1 MNAFCR
7 RIPSSHFL
15 FMHTIRNAAILLGL
29 SAGMVFANNAPAH
42 AAACA
47 SGNQPFSYWIA
58 LGGAG
63 CEVGDMRFSD
73 FNISG
78 AVLSTDALAV
88 AEIPGLHTVNAQSA
102 GSWIGAGT
110 YGYTATSLA
119 EPIDQ
124 ISADTT
130 RASGANYTGE
140 TATTPAGTHNC
151 LVSQAIPNCQ
161 GAPFSPQISYVP
173 PTPSVVV
180 LNSFTASSPGMIQ
193 YNNQLRQTP
202 GPLAILGAGTAFG
215 FSRKLRSRI
224 KASA

>member
-1 MNAFCR
+1 MQV
-7 RIPSSHFL
+7 
-15 FMHTIRNAAILLGL
+15 IRNAAIFLGL
-29 SAGMVFANNAPAH
+29 SAGMVFANSAPAH
-42 AAACA
+42 AAACL
-47 SGNQPFSYWIA
+47 SGSQPFSYWVG
-58 LGGAG
+58 LGAAG
-63 CEVGDMRFSD
+63 CEVGDMKFSD
-73 FNISG
+73 FNFSG
-78 AVLSTDALAV
+78 AVQATDSVAV

-102 GSWIGAGT
+102 GSWIGAGS

-119 EPIDQ
+119 QPIDQ
-124 ISADTT
+124 VSADTT
-130 RASGANYTGE
+130 RAAGATYSGQ
-140 TATTPAGTHNC
+140 TATNPAGSHNC
-151 LVSQAIPNCQ
+151 LVSEAIPNCQ
-161 GAPFSPQISYVP
+161 GAPFSPVISYAP

>member
-1 MNAFCR
+1 MQVF
-7 RIPSSHFL
+7 
-15 FMHTIRNAAILLGL
+15 RNAAILLGL
-29 SAGMVFANNAPAH
+29 SAGMVFANGAPAH
-42 AAACA
+42 AAACLA
-47 SGNQPFSYWIA
+47 GSQPFSYWVG
-58 LGGAG
+58 LGSAG

-73 FNISG
+73 FNFSG
-78 AVLSTDALAV
+78 AVLGSDSVAV

-102 GSWIGAGT
+102 SSWVGNGS

-119 EPIDQ
+119 QPIDQ
-124 ISADTT
+124 VSADTT
-130 RASGANYTGE
+130 RAAGATYNGE
-140 TATTPAGTHNC
+140 TSTTPAGSHNC
-151 LVSQAIPNCQ
+151 LISQIIPNCQ
-161 GAPFSPQISYVP
+161 GAPFSPEIAYAP

-180 LNSFTASSPGMIQ
+180 LNSFTANSPGMIQ